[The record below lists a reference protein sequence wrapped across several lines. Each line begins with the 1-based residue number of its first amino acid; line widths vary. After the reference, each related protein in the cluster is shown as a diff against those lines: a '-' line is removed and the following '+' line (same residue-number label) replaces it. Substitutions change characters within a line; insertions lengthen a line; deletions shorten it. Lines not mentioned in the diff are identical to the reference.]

1 MANDTATDV
10 LSEAYRLRPFRL
22 RFQGKDVE
30 RQYQERSLAT
40 GIATIRAF
48 LFAGTLLY
56 ILFGILDVAVVGPD
70 APKVLLIRFAFFLP
84 VLVLVCGLSYMR
96 RFFIRFAQPL
106 LTFGMF
112 SAGLGII
119 AMTWVIE
126 GPMRAEYYAGL
137 IMVVIYCSGLIRLH
151 WTNAAI
157 STIVLVLLY
166 QPVAIW
172 LNPIP
177 HETLIANNFFL
188 GMSAAVGVFS
198 SYVLELYIRREYRN
212 AEILKAEKERSIVLM
227 EEAQA
232 ADHAKS
238 EFLSIVSH
246 ELRTPLNAIIGFSE
260 LIRNQTFGPLGA
272 QAYVEYIDDI
282 YVSGTHLLRIISD
295 VLDLSKAEVGKLTV
309 HDEELNI
316 TDLLS
321 RCCRMMRGNA
331 AERGLRLSLTTA
343 PDCPAVLGDSALLK
357 QLFLNLLSNAIKF
370 TPSGGSV
377 AVTFTQEADGAVTV
391 TVADTGVGIAE
402 KDLEKVLL
410 PFSQVES
417 AYNRQHSG
425 AGLGLALAKRIIELH
440 GGTLVLESKLGA
452 GTKVHVTLPAERVL
466 GSPPAAS
473 HVVA

>member
-1 MANDTATDV
+1 MNREIATDL
-10 LSEAYRLRPFRL
+10 LSEAYGLRPLLL
-22 RFQGKDVE
+22 RFRGKE
-30 RQYQERSLAT
+30 AEQEFQKRSLVM
-40 GIATIRAF
+40 GLPTIRAF
-48 LFAGTLLY
+48 LFVGTLLY
-56 ILFGILDVAVVGPD
+56 ALFGMLDVAVLGPD
-70 APKVLLIRFAFFLP
+70 YEAVLLLRFGFILP
-84 VLVLVCGLSYMR
+84 VLLAVCGLSYLPA
-96 RFFIRFAQPL
+96 FIRFAQPV
-106 LTFGMF
+106 LTFAMF
-112 SAGLGII
+112 CAGLGII
-119 AMTWVIE
+119 AMTAVIE
-126 GPMRAEYYAGL
+126 GPMRANYYAGL
-137 IMVVIYCSGLIRLH
+137 IMVLIYCAGLIRLH
-151 WTNAAI
+151 WTNAAV
-157 STIVLVLLY
+157 STVILVLIY
-166 QPVAIW
+166 QPVALW

-177 HETLIANNFFL
+177 PDTLIANDFFL
-188 GMSAAVGVFS
+188 GMSASVGIFS
-198 SYVLELYIRREYRN
+198 SYVLELYIRLEYRN

-260 LIRNQTFGPLGA
+260 LIRNQTFGPLGS

-309 HDEELNI
+309 HDEELNL
-316 TDLLS
+316 TELLS

-331 AERGLRLSLTTA
+331 AERGLRLSLNTA
-343 PDCPAVLGDSALLK
+343 PSSPKVLGDSALLK

-377 AVTFTQEADGAVTV
+377 TVAFSLKDSGALTV

-440 GGTLVLESKLGA
+440 GGTLKLESKLGA
-452 GTKVHVTLPAERVL
+452 GTRVHTTIPAERIQ
-466 GSPPAAS
+466 GAPPAAS
-473 HVVA
+473 NVVA